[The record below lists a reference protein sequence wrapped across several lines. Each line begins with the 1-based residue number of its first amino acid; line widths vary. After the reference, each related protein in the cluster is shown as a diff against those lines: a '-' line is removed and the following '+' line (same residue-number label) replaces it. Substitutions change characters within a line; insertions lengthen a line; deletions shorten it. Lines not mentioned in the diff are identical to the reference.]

1 MAKAHSVRAP
11 RGDNFPATTRLRGG
25 LLVAP
30 DAETLVELFADALSE
45 HGISGHFCLRRIGDT
60 YGLLLGDRPELIGR
74 EQERLVID
82 NHGSFVAQ
90 TRMLLAPPLKPL
102 SPEQMTRIRGYAE
115 LYAARAVALQEL
127 ADDVQTECGLS
138 LRERFVLGRRL
149 AGLAPVDI
157 ALESDLSVATV
168 GAAIDSAIDRLG
180 VSTLPEAISLAARR
194 GWLAVTSLQNC
205 SSSSEK
211 LTYKTTQN
219 G

>member
-1 MAKAHSVRAP
+1 MARPLSISAS
-11 RGDNFPATTRLRGG
+11 RGDHFPATTRLRGG

-45 HGISGHFCLRRIGDT
+45 HGISAHFCLRRTGEI
-60 YGLLLGDRPELIGR
+60 YGPLLGDRPELIGR
-74 EQERLVID
+74 EAECLVVDIEA
-82 NHGSFVAQ
+82 SFVAQ
-90 TRMLLAPPLKPL
+90 TRMLLAAPAMPL
-102 SPEQMTRIRGYAE
+102 SREHMARIRGYSE

-127 ADDVQTECGLS
+127 TDDVQTACGLS

-157 ALESDLSVATV
+157 ALESNLEVATV
-168 GAAIDSAIDRLG
+168 SSAIDSAIERLG
-180 VSTLPEAISLAARR
+180 VRSLPEAISLAARR
-194 GWLAVTSLQNC
+194 GWLAVTSIQNC
-205 SSSSEK
+205 SSSSEN

>member
-1 MAKAHSVRAP
+1 MAKPHSASAR
-11 RGDNFPATTRLRGG
+11 RGDHFPATTRLRGG

-45 HGISGHFCLRRIGDT
+45 HGIAGHFCLRRVGST
-60 YGLLLGDRPELIGR
+60 YAPLLGDEPLLIGR
-74 EQERLVID
+74 EADCLVID
-82 NHGSFVAQ
+82 SEASLVAQ
-90 TRMLLAPPLKPL
+90 TRMLLGAPARPL
-102 SPEQMTRIRGYAE
+102 SREQMARIRGYAE

-127 ADDVQTECGLS
+127 SDDVQTECGLS

-157 ALESDLSVATV
+157 ALESELSVATV
-168 GAAIDSAIDRLG
+168 SAAVDSAIERLG
-180 VSTLPEAISLAARR
+180 ARSLSEAISFAARR

-205 SSSSEK
+205 SSSSQNS
-211 LTYKTTQN
+211 TYKATRN

>member
-1 MAKAHSVRAP
+1 MKA
-11 RGDNFPATTRLRGG
+11 
-25 LLVAP
+25 LL
-30 DAETLVELFADALSE
+30 
-45 HGISGHFCLRRIGDT
+45 
-60 YGLLLGDRPELIGR
+60 
-74 EQERLVID
+74 
-82 NHGSFVAQ
+82 
-90 TRMLLAPPLKPL
+90 
-102 SPEQMTRIRGYAE
+102 PEQMARIRGYAE

-168 GAAIDSAIDRLG
+168 SAAIDSAIDRLG

>member
-1 MAKAHSVRAP
+1 MAKPHSVRAP
-11 RGDNFPATTRLRGG
+11 RGDIFPATTRLRGG

-30 DAETLVELFADALSE
+30 DAETLVALFADALSE
-45 HGISGHFCLRRIGDT
+45 HGISGHFCLRRMGDT
-60 YGLLLGDRPELIGR
+60 YGLLLGDRPELVGR
-74 EQERLVID
+74 EQECLVIES
-82 NHGSFVAQ
+82 HGSFLAQ
-90 TRMLLAPPLKPL
+90 TRMLLAPPMKALL
-102 SPEQMTRIRGYAE
+102 PEQMARIRGYAE

-168 GAAIDSAIDRLG
+168 SAAIDSAIDRLG
-180 VSTLPEAISLAARR
+180 VCTLPEAISLAARR

>member
-1 MAKAHSVRAP
+1 MAKPHSVSAP

-30 DAETLVELFADALSE
+30 DAETLVELFANALSE
-45 HGISGHFCLRRIGDT
+45 HGITGHFCLRQLGGA
-60 YGLLLGDRPELIGR
+60 YGPLLGDRPELIGR
-74 EQERLVID
+74 EQDCLVLD
-82 NHGSFVAQ
+82 THGSFVAQ
-90 TRMLLAPPLKPL
+90 TRMLLAPPAMPL
-102 SPEQMTRIRGYAE
+102 PPEQLTRVRGYAE

-149 AGLAPVDI
+149 AGLAPIDI
-157 ALESDLSVATV
+157 AAESDLSVATIS
-168 GAAIDSAIDRLG
+168 AALDSAIEKLG
-180 VSTLPEAISLAARR
+180 ATTLPEAISLAARR

-211 LTYKTTQN
+211 VTYKATQN